1 MRKLILF
8 LVVFTLFG
16 CEKYELPSSPSVAG
30 KWYFH
35 GYKIT
40 RVQSLSPIEII
51 YNDTICINNFG
62 VQSFISGNVLMKQN
76 YQQTAIDR
84 RFIKNVTT
92 WDFNGPTGSLYFPLE
107 IDGKKNIGV
116 DVYFPKPYLPNVNF
130 NNIYTSMVTSN
141 ENNGITT
148 NYTFIT
154 DKFGAGYSRVM
165 ELTSPNIS
173 SDIYL
178 TNGTREKAV
187 TVFVTLI
194 FKRN

>member
-1 MRKLILF
+1 MKKLIFFIISL
-8 LVVFTLFG
+8 TLLS
-16 CEKYELPSSPSVAG
+16 CEKYELYSEPSVAG
-30 KWYFH
+30 KWYFSD
-35 GYKIT
+35 YKIT
-40 RVQSLSPIEII
+40 RVQSINPIEII
-51 YNDTICINNFG
+51 PNDTICINNFG
-62 VQSFISGNVLMKQN
+62 IQSFVSGNVLMKQN

-92 WDFNGPTGSLYFPLE
+92 WDFNGPTGANYFPLE

-116 DVYFPKPYLPNVNF
+116 DAHFPKPYLPNINA
-130 NNIYTSMVTSN
+130 NNIYTSLVTSN
-141 ENNGITT
+141 GNNGITT

-173 SDIYL
+173 SDVYL
-178 TNGTREKAV
+178 TNGSREKAV

>member
-1 MRKLILF
+1 MKKLLSILTA
-8 LVVFTLFG
+8 FTLFG
-16 CEKYELPSSPSVAG
+16 CEKYELPSAPSVAG

-35 GYKIT
+35 DYKIT

-51 YNDTICINNFG
+51 ENDTICINNFG
-62 VQSFISGNVLMKQN
+62 VQSFVSGNILMKQN

-92 WDFNGPTGSLYFPLE
+92 WDFNGPAGAFYFPLE
-107 IDGKKNIGV
+107 IDGQNDIGV
-116 DVYFPKPYLPNVNF
+116 NVHFPKPYLPNINA
-130 NNIYTSMVTSN
+130 NNIYTSMVTLN
-141 ENNGITT
+141 EKNGITT

-173 SDIYL
+173 SDVYL
-178 TNGTREKAV
+178 TNGVREKAV